1 MKMDLR
7 VHAYFVKL
15 ICLFLFCFFGIST
28 NLLAQPTITSFSPT
42 SAKPGDVVT
51 ITGTNFN
58 TTTTNN
64 IVFFGA
70 TQATVTAATATSL
83 TVTVPTGATFD
94 YITELN
100 TISGLACASNSKF
113 TPVFSP
119 NKSSIGTNDFSTKVD
134 FTTGTLPFSV
144 AIGDLDG
151 DGKPDLAV
159 ANRFS
164 NTVSIYRNTSSNGS
178 ISSSSF
184 AAKVDFTTGSFPN
197 SVAIGDIDGDG
208 KPDLVVA
215 NSLSNAVSVF
225 RNMSSSGSIT
235 SSSFSAKVDFT
246 TGTLPFSVA
255 IGDIDGDGKPDLAV
269 ANVNS
274 NNVSAFR
281 NTSSSGSISFA
292 AKVDFYTGP
301 GSTPYSVAIGD
312 IDGDG
317 KLDLAVA
324 NYANSTVSIFPNES
338 SSGNIIS
345 NFGSRVD
352 FTTGLSPVSVAI
364 GDLDGDGKL
373 DLAVA
378 NADDNTVSLLRNTS
392 SGSISSGSF
401 AAKVDFAIGSGSIPF
416 SVSIGDINGDGKPD
430 LAVANNGTNTV
441 SVFRNMSSSG
451 SIGSG
456 SFAAKVDFATGSAPI
471 SVAIGDLDGDGKPD
485 LVAANNSSNSVSV
498 LRNTYIPPT
507 ITSFTP
513 TSAKPGDAVTIT
525 GTNFNTTTTNN
536 IVFFGATKAT
546 VTAATTTSLT
556 VTVPT
561 GATFDYITE
570 LNIGTGLAC
579 ASTTKFT
586 PVFSPN
592 KTSIGTNDF
601 STKVDF
607 TTGAATRS
615 VAIGDIDGDGKPDLV
630 VANSNSN
637 TVSVFR
643 NTSSSGSISS
653 GSFSAKVDFTTGSG
667 PLSVAIGD
675 IDGDGKPDLVV
686 ANFNDNT
693 VSVFRNTSSSGSIT
707 SSSFAAK
714 VDFATGSGS
723 GPYWVAIGDIDGD
736 GKPDLAVANQS
747 SNTVS
752 VLRNTSSTGSITSSS
767 FAANVDFATGSAP
780 VSVVIGDIDGD
791 GKPDL
796 AVVNSSSYNVS
807 VLRNTSNSGSISSS
821 SFATNVDFATGS
833 VPISVAIGDI
843 DGDGKPDLA
852 VANFNGGI
860 SVLRNTSSSGSIT
873 SSSFSAKVDFT
884 TGFTP
889 FSVAIGDI
897 DGDGKPDLAV
907 VNNGSNTV
915 SIYRNTSSSGS
926 IASSSFA
933 AKVDFATGSSPR
945 SVAIGDIDGDGKPD
959 LAIANSSGT
968 VSVLR
973 NADIPP
979 TITSFTPT
987 LAKPGDAVTITG
999 TNFNTTTTNNIVFFG
1014 ATRATVTAATTT
1026 SLTVT
1031 VPTGAT
1037 YGSITLLNTGSS
1049 LACASLAN
1057 FNPIY
1062 SLAKTSIGTGD
1073 FEAKQDFTT
1082 AFSPI
1087 SVAIGDLD
1095 GDGKPDLVIANYT
1108 SNTVSVFRNT
1118 STSGSIGSGSFAAKQ
1133 DFTTGTNPIS
1143 VAVGDLDGDGKP
1155 DLAIANQG
1163 SNKVSVL
1170 RNTSTSGSISSG
1182 SFAAK
1187 VDYTTG
1193 SGAYYVAIGDV
1204 DGDGNPDLAVLNR
1217 NSGTVSIFR
1226 NTSTNG
1232 SIGSGSFAPKQDF
1245 TTGGTPTS
1253 IAMGDLD
1260 GDGKPDL
1267 VVVNQ
1272 GSNTVSVLRNTATS
1286 GSIGSGSFAAKVDFT
1301 TGSNPLSVAVG
1312 DLDGDGKPDL
1322 AVANYNSNTVSVFR
1336 NTSSSGSITSSSFAA
1351 KVDFITGQFPIAVA
1365 IGDIDGDGKPD
1376 LAAANQAANTVS
1388 VLRNTA
1394 TSGSIGS
1401 SSFAAKQ
1408 DFTTGNGTASVAIGD
1423 LDGDGKPDLAVA
1435 NFNSDNVSVLRNA
1448 DIQPT
1453 ITSFTPTSAKPG
1465 DAVTITGTNFNTTT
1479 TNNIVFFG
1487 ATRATVTAATTTS
1500 LTVTVPTGACFD
1512 YITELNTSSGLACA
1526 STTKFTPTFSPNKGS
1541 ITSGDISAKVD
1552 FTTGPNPYSVAIGDL
1567 DGDGKPD
1574 LAVANYNSNTVSVF
1588 RNTSSSGSIS
1598 SGSFS
1603 AKVDFTTGSGP
1614 LSVAIGDIDGDG
1626 KPDLAV
1632 ANFNGNTVS
1641 VLRNTSSNGS
1651 ISSGS
1656 FAAKVDFTTGTQPY
1670 SVAIGDLDG
1679 DGKPDLAVANQFSS
1693 TVSIY
1698 RNMSSS
1704 GSITSSSFAAKVD
1717 FTTGAQPYSVAIGD
1731 LDGDS
1736 KPDLAVAN
1744 SSSDNV
1750 SILRNTS
1757 SSGSIS
1763 SSSFAAKVDFTT
1775 GSGPLSVAIGDI
1787 DGDGKPD
1794 LAVANSNSNTVSVFR
1809 NTSSSGSISSSSFA
1823 AKVDF
1828 TTGSAPLSVAIGDI
1842 DGDGKPDL
1850 AVANSNSNKVSVFR
1864 NTSSSGSISSGS
1876 FAAKVDFT
1884 TGTAPTAVAI
1894 GDIDGD
1900 GKPDLAVANQL
1911 SNKVSVFRNTD
1922 VLTITT
1928 SGSLSAV
1935 NTTYGT
1941 ASANTSFSVSGTGLS
1956 ASLVVTA
1963 PTGYQVSTSA
1973 SSGFGSSVSLTP
1985 SSGNVA
1991 STTIY
1996 VRIPGTTAVG
2006 TYTGNVVCSSTGATS
2021 QNVATVSSIVSA
2033 AALTITHRDANKT
2046 YGSTLTGVSGS
2057 TDFISSG
2064 LVNSE
2069 TIGSVTVAYGTGA
2082 AATDAVGSY
2091 TGSVT
2096 PSAATGGTFTA
2107 SNYTITY
2114 RTGKII
2120 VAQAALTITASTA
2133 NKTYGSTLTGA
2144 AGSTAFTSSGLQNSE
2159 TIGTVTVAY
2168 GTGSAATANVGTY
2181 TGSVTPSAATGGT
2194 FTATNYNITYATG
2207 NIVVGQAAL
2216 TITAS
2221 TANKTYGSTL
2231 TGAAG
2236 STAFTSS
2243 GLQNSETIGTVT
2255 VAYGTGSAATANV
2268 GTYTGSVTPSAATGG
2283 TFTATNYNI
2292 TYATG
2297 NIIVGTKA
2305 LTITASAASKTYGTA
2320 ATLSAYTTSGL
2331 VGTDAVSAI
2340 TLSSSGSAATA
2351 AIGTYNIVPSAATGT
2366 GLTNYAITYTNGI
2379 LTVNQATLTITASAA
2394 SKTYGTVASLTA
2406 YTTSGL
2412 VNSDAVSS
2420 VTLSSTGTAAAAAV
2434 GTYNIIPSGATG
2446 TGLTNYAITYTN
2458 GTLTVNQA
2466 TLTITAS
2473 AASKT
2478 YGTVASL
2485 TAYTTS
2491 GLVGADAVSSVTL
2504 SSTGTAATAAV
2515 GTYTIVPSAATGTGL
2530 TNYAITYTNGTLTVN
2545 PATLTITASAASKTY
2560 GTVASLTAYTTS
2572 GLVGSDAVS
2581 SVTLSSTG
2589 TAATAAIGTYN
2600 IVPSAATGTGL
2611 TNYAITYTN
2620 GTLTVNPATLTI
2632 TASATSKTYG
2642 TVASLTAYTTSG
2654 LVGSDAVSGVTLSS
2668 TGTAATAAVGTYN
2681 IIPSAATGTGLTNY
2695 AITYTNGT
2703 LTVNPAPLTITATNQ
2718 SKCFGL
2724 NLSLPANGYSVS
2736 GLLNSDAVS
2745 SVTLSSVGATGTAAI
2760 NTYPITISNATGTG
2774 LTNYNITY
2782 TNGVLNVIASATI
2795 TTQPITTLTQCAGTS
2810 ASISVSA
2817 TGSPNFSYQWL
2828 LNGTAINGATNNT
2841 YTVPSLTAA
2850 NAGSYTVIV
2859 TPTGGCAPVTS
2870 NASVWT
2876 VNALPV
2882 PSAITIPSPVC
2893 TGSGYTLTNSL
2904 SGGVW
2909 SSSNMGVAT
2918 INASGG
2924 QVTPVSQG
2932 NTTISYAVTN
2942 SFGCLGTVTA
2952 LLPVLSTPVKP
2963 VITRDFSGNLNS
2975 SYSGVN
2981 IWYNASSQ
2989 QTVSGVSSSSYNPRA
3004 NVRLQVQG
3012 NNSGCIGPWSDEFV
3026 YTTSSIA
3033 TLYPNPASSYT
3044 VASIV
3049 SDRAQSITLQLTDM
3063 AGKVLQEIPVTL
3075 GTGQNPVRIN
3085 TAALARGAYMLV
3097 IKGSG
3102 VTYQQFVKE

>member
-570 LNIGTGLAC
+570 LNTGTGLAC

-586 PVFSPN
+586 PTFSPN
-592 KTSIGTNDF
+592 KSSITSADI
-601 STKVDF
+601 SAKVDF
-607 TTGAATRS
+607 TTGAGSFPRSVAIGDIDGDGKPDLAVVNQGSNTVSIYRNTSSSGSISSGSFAAKVDFTTGTFPYS

-630 VANSNSN
+630 VANRGSN
-637 TVSVFR
+637 TVSIYRNTSSSGSISSSSFSAKVDFTTGASPFSVAIGDIDGDGKPDLAVANLGSNTISVFR

-653 GSFSAKVDFTTGSG
+653 SSFSANVDFATGIN
-667 PLSVAIGD
+667 PYSVAIGD

-686 ANFNDNT
+686 TNLTSNTVSVFRNTSSSGSITSSSFAVNVDFATGLSPISLAIGDIDGDGKLDLAVANNDDNK

-714 VDFATGSGS
+714 VDFTTGL
-723 GPYWVAIGDIDGD
+723 GPYSVTIGDLDGD
-736 GKPDLAVANQS
+736 GKPDLAV
-747 SNTVS
+747 
-752 VLRNTSSTGSITSSS
+752 
-767 FAANVDFATGSAP
+767 P
-780 VSVVIGDIDGD
+780 
-791 GKPDL
+791 
-796 AVVNSSSYNVS
+796 Y
-807 VLRNTSNSGSISSS
+807 
-821 SFATNVDFATGS
+821 
-833 VPISVAIGDI
+833 
-843 DGDGKPDLA
+843 
-852 VANFNGGI
+852 GG
-860 SVLRNTSSSGSIT
+860 G
-873 SSSFSAKVDFT
+873 
-884 TGFTP
+884 
-889 FSVAIGDI
+889 
-897 DGDGKPDLAV
+897 
-907 VNNGSNTV
+907 NTV

-933 AKVDFATGSSPR
+933 ASVDFTTGSSPF
-945 SVAIGDIDGDGKPD
+945 SVAIGDLDGDGKPD
-959 LAIANSSGT
+959 LALSNYGDNT

-973 NADIPP
+973 NNPVLPP

-987 LAKPGDAVTITG
+987 SAKPGDAVTITG
-999 TNFNTTTTNNIVFFG
+999 TGFNTTTTNNIVFFG
-1014 ATRATVTAATTT
+1014 ATKATVTAATTT

-1031 VPTGAT
+1031 VPTGASFD
-1037 YGSITLLNTGSS
+1037 YITELNTGTG
-1049 LACASLAN
+1049 LACASTTKFTPVFSPN
-1057 FNPIY
+1057 K
-1062 SLAKTSIGTGD
+1062 SSIGTNDFSTNVDLTSGNSSYSVAIGD
-1073 FEAKQDFTT
+1073 VDGDGKADIAVANFGSNTVSVYRNTSSSGSISSGSFAAKVDFTT
-1082 AFSPI
+1082 GTNPIHLVMSDLDGDGKLDLAIANYGANTVSILRNTSSSGSISSGSFSAKVDFTTGTNPYSVAI
-1087 SVAIGDLD
+1087 GDIDGDGKPDLAVANGGSNKVSIFRNTASSGSINSSSFAAKVDFTTGNNPFSVAIGDLD
-1095 GDGKPDLVIANYT
+1095 GDGKPDLAVVNNT

-1118 STSGSIGSGSFAAKQ
+1118 ASSGSITSSSFAAKV
-1133 DFTTGTNPIS
+1133 DFTTATFTRS
-1143 VAVGDLDGDGKP
+1143 VAIGDLDGDGKL
-1155 DLAIANQG
+1155 DLVIN
-1163 SNKVSVL
+1163 SITNNVVSVL
-1170 RNTSTSGSISSG
+1170 RNTSTSGSISS
-1182 SFAAK
+1182 S
-1187 VDYTTG
+1187 
-1193 SGAYYVAIGDV
+1193 
-1204 DGDGNPDLAVLNR
+1204 
-1217 NSGTVSIFR
+1217 
-1226 NTSTNG
+1226 
-1232 SIGSGSFAPKQDF
+1232 
-1245 TTGGTPTS
+1245 
-1253 IAMGDLD
+1253 
-1260 GDGKPDL
+1260 
-1267 VVVNQ
+1267 
-1272 GSNTVSVLRNTATS
+1272 
-1286 GSIGSGSFAAKVDFT
+1286 SFAAKVDFS
-1301 TGSNPLSVAVG
+1301 TGSGSSPYLVAIA
-1312 DLDGDGKPDL
+1312 DLDGDGKADL
-1322 AVANYNSNTVSVFR
+1322 TTANYALNIVSVFR

-1351 KVDFITGQFPIAVA
+1351 KVDF
-1365 IGDIDGDGKPD
+1365 
-1376 LAAANQAANTVS
+1376 
-1388 VLRNTA
+1388 
-1394 TSGSIGS
+1394 
-1401 SSFAAKQ
+1401 
-1408 DFTTGNGTASVAIGD
+1408 
-1423 LDGDGKPDLAVA
+1423 
-1435 NFNSDNVSVLRNA
+1435 
-1448 DIQPT
+1448 
-1453 ITSFTPTSAKPG
+1453 
-1465 DAVTITGTNFNTTT
+1465 
-1479 TNNIVFFG
+1479 
-1487 ATRATVTAATTTS
+1487 
-1500 LTVTVPTGACFD
+1500 
-1512 YITELNTSSGLACA
+1512 
-1526 STTKFTPTFSPNKGS
+1526 
-1541 ITSGDISAKVD
+1541 
-1552 FTTGPNPYSVAIGDL
+1552 
-1567 DGDGKPD
+1567 
-1574 LAVANYNSNTVSVF
+1574 
-1588 RNTSSSGSIS
+1588 
-1598 SGSFS
+1598 
-1603 AKVDFTTGSGP
+1603 TTGSGP
-1614 LSVAIGDIDGDG
+1614 VSVAIGDIDGDG
-1626 KPDLAV
+1626 KPDLTT
-1632 ANFNGNTVS
+1632 ANLSSSTLS
-1641 VLRNTSSNGS
+1641 VL
-1651 ISSGS
+1651 
-1656 FAAKVDFTTGTQPY
+1656 
-1670 SVAIGDLDG
+1670 
-1679 DGKPDLAVANQFSS
+1679 
-1693 TVSIY
+1693 
-1698 RNMSSS
+1698 
-1704 GSITSSSFAAKVD
+1704 
-1717 FTTGAQPYSVAIGD
+1717 
-1731 LDGDS
+1731 
-1736 KPDLAVAN
+1736 
-1744 SSSDNV
+1744 
-1750 SILRNTS
+1750 
-1757 SSGSIS
+1757 
-1763 SSSFAAKVDFTT
+1763 
-1775 GSGPLSVAIGDI
+1775 
-1787 DGDGKPD
+1787 
-1794 LAVANSNSNTVSVFR
+1794 
-1809 NTSSSGSISSSSFA
+1809 
-1823 AKVDF
+1823 
-1828 TTGSAPLSVAIGDI
+1828 
-1842 DGDGKPDL
+1842 
-1850 AVANSNSNKVSVFR
+1850 
-1864 NTSSSGSISSGS
+1864 
-1876 FAAKVDFT
+1876 
-1884 TGTAPTAVAI
+1884 
-1894 GDIDGD
+1894 
-1900 GKPDLAVANQL
+1900 
-1911 SNKVSVFRNTD
+1911 RNTD

-2046 YGSTLTGVSGS
+2046 YGSTLTSVSGS

-2144 AGSTAFTSSGLQNSE
+2144 AGSTAFTSSGLVNSETIGSVSITYGTGAAASAAVGTYTGSVTPSAATGGTFTASNYNITYNTGNIIVGQANLTITATNANKTYGSALTGAAGSTAFTSSGLVNSE

-2168 GTGSAATANVGTY
+2168 GTGAAATANVGTY

-2194 FTATNYNITYATG
+2194 FTASNYNITYATG
-2207 NIVVGQAAL
+2207 NIVVGRREILITANNASKTYGSALTGGTGNTAFTTNGLVNGETIGSVTITYGTGSAATDAVGTYTGTVTASAPAGGTFTASNYSIFYAAGNIIVGQAAL

-2255 VAYGTGSAATANV
+2255 VAYGTGAAATANV

-2283 TFTATNYNI
+2283 TFTASNYNI

-2297 NIIVGTKA
+2297 NIVVGRREILITANNASKTYGSALTGGTGNTAFTTNGLVNGETIGSVTITYGAGSAATDAVGTYAGTVTASAPTGGTFTASNYSIFYAAGNIIVGTKA
-2305 LTITASAASKTYGTA
+2305 LTITASAASKTYGTVASLTAYTTSGLVGTDAVSGLTLSSTGTAATAAVGTYNIIPSGATGTGLTNYAITYTNGILTVNQATLTITASAASKTYGTA

-2340 TLSSSGSAATA
+2340 TLSSTGTAATA
-2351 AIGTYNIVPSAATGT
+2351 AIGTYNIV
-2366 GLTNYAITYTNGI
+2366 
-2379 LTVNQATLTITASAA
+2379 
-2394 SKTYGTVASLTA
+2394 
-2406 YTTSGL
+2406 
-2412 VNSDAVSS
+2412 
-2420 VTLSSTGTAAAAAV
+2420 
-2434 GTYNIIPSGATG
+2434 PSGATG

-2491 GLVGADAVSSVTL
+2491 GLVGSDAVSSVTL
-2504 SSTGTAATAAV
+2504 SSTGTAATAV
-2515 GTYTIVPSAATGTGL
+2515 IGTYNIVPSGATGTGL

-2545 PATLTITASAASKTY
+2545 Q
-2560 GTVASLTAYTTS
+2560 
-2572 GLVGSDAVS
+2572 
-2581 SVTLSSTG
+2581 
-2589 TAATAAIGTYN
+2589 
-2600 IVPSAATGTGL
+2600 
-2611 TNYAITYTN
+2611 
-2620 GTLTVNPATLTI
+2620 
-2632 TASATSKTYG
+2632 
-2642 TVASLTAYTTSG
+2642 
-2654 LVGSDAVSGVTLSS
+2654 
-2668 TGTAATAAVGTYN
+2668 
-2681 IIPSAATGTGLTNY
+2681 
-2695 AITYTNGT
+2695 
-2703 LTVNPAPLTITATNQ
+2703 APLTITATNQ

-2736 GLLNSDAVS
+2736 GLLNSDVVS
-2745 SVTLSSVGATGTAAI
+2745 SVTLSSAGATGTAAI

-2817 TGSPNFSYQWL
+2817 TGSPSFSYQWL

-2870 NASVWT
+2870 NASLWT

-2909 SSSNMGVAT
+2909 SSSNTGVAT